1 MEEKKMAQREDHLA
15 KAEMFWRLAQEKF
28 RSGATP
34 FLCMN
39 LIMYTVGHLI
49 EAALAEHGRHP
60 SSPPRGVPHADR
72 DTLLRKALIGNGRL
86 EAEWGDRYA
95 ELVARRD
102 TFIDGGTQDRAFV
115 ESYMALARPFITR
128 LQTLQ
133 PVAR

>member
-1 MEEKKMAQREDHLA
+1 
-15 KAEMFWRLAQEKF
+15 MFWRLAEQKF

-49 EAALAEHGRHP
+49 EAALADYGRHP

-72 DTLLRKALIGNGRL
+72 DTLLRKVLIGNGRL
-86 EAEWGDRYA
+86 EPEWGDQYA
-95 ELVARRD
+95 ELVAQRD
-102 TFIDGGTQDRAFV
+102 TFIDGGIQDRAFV
-115 ESYMALARPFITR
+115 ERYMGLARPFVAR

-133 PVAR
+133 SAAR

>member
-1 MEEKKMAQREDHLA
+1 MAQKEDHLS
-15 KAEMFWRLAQEKF
+15 KAEMFWRLAEDKF
-28 RSGATP
+28 RASATP

-49 EAALAEHGRHP
+49 EASLAEYGRHP

-72 DTLLRKALIGNGRL
+72 NALLREVLIGNGRL

-115 ESYMALARPFITR
+115 ESYMALARPFIAR
-128 LQTLQ
+128 LKTLQ

>member
-1 MEEKKMAQREDHLA
+1 MAQREEHVSKADLFWHLA
-15 KAEMFWRLAQEKF
+15 EEKF
-28 RSGATP
+28 RAGATP

-49 EAALAEHGRHP
+49 EAALAEYGRHP

-72 DTLLRKALIGNGRL
+72 DTLLRKVLIGNGRI
-86 EAEWGDRYA
+86 EPEWGDRYA

-115 ESYMALARPFITR
+115 ESYMALAQPFVAR
-128 LQTLQ
+128 LKTLQ
-133 PVAR
+133 STAR